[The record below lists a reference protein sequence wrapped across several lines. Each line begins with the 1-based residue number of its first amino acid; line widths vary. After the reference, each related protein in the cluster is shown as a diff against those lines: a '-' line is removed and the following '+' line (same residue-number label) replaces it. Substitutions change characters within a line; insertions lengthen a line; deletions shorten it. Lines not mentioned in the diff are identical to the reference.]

1 MIFLNPPYDPENFE
15 RRNHGLFE
23 AGREGKFLS
32 FYIESSSACNLSCR
46 FCDLFSGPAMKLGK
60 ANSVLK
66 PESFAPMLREIGE
79 LGYRFKRVYYNVHGE
94 PLINRDLERIVAMSV
109 DEDIAEHYTVTTN
122 GVLLDQKR
130 FDALVEAGINSITV
144 SHETVSRERYASLMG
159 GDHLTKVMGN
169 VAYAIKRIQ
178 GGAEVELVIKTTK
191 LMNETKSDEAFV
203 EELID
208 YYRPHAETSS
218 SIHIQVSPEWAWVSG
233 QQRNGI
239 PDTSRCCDLPF
250 YMGVLHVDGRISCC
264 CVDNVGT
271 LTIGKL
277 GGSDGALKDI
287 LRGPRLKSIREA
299 HLSQNFNELPACA
312 TCNARGGANPSV
324 YKDQLLAAMSEW

>member
-1 MIFLNPPYDPENFE
+1 MIFLNPPYDPGNFE
-15 RRNHGLFE
+15 LRTRGLLE
-23 AGREGKFLS
+23 AGSESKFLS
-32 FYIESSSACNLSCR
+32 FYIESSAACNLSCR
-46 FCDLFSGPAMKLGK
+46 FCDLFSGPEMKLGK
-60 ANSVLK
+60 ENSILK

-79 LGYRFKRVYYNVHGE
+79 LGYRFKRVYFNVHGE
-94 PLINRDLERIVAMSV
+94 PLINRNLEQIVAMSV

-122 GVLLDQKR
+122 GVLLSQTR

-159 GDHLTKVMGN
+159 GDHLSTVMAN
-169 VAYAIKRIQ
+169 VAHAIGRIES
-178 GGAEVELVIKTTK
+178 GAEVELVIKTTN
-191 LMNETKSDEAFV
+191 LMNETKSDQVFV

-208 YYRPHAETSS
+208 HYRPNAETSN

-233 QQRNGI
+233 QQRNSI

-250 YMGVLHVDGRISCC
+250 YMGVLHVDGRVSCC
-264 CVDNVGT
+264 CVDNVGS
-271 LTIGKL
+271 LVIGKL
-277 GGSDGALKDI
+277 GGSDGSLKDI

-299 HLSQNFNELPACA
+299 HLNQNFRELPACA
-312 TCNARGGANPSV
+312 TCNARGCANPSI